1 MLWFCVQDRSKA
13 RFVLGDGCK
22 LDPQQLGQFGCVFAG
37 NVLYMMQEPR
47 QFLRSV
53 ADVIVPGGVLV
64 LSACYTW
71 GEHFSPKVR
80 LNLSRNS
87 AP

>member
-1 MLWFCVQDRSKA
+1 M
-13 RFVLGDGCK
+13 LGDGCK

-47 QFLRSV
+47 QFLCSV

-80 LNLSRNS
+80 QNLSRNS